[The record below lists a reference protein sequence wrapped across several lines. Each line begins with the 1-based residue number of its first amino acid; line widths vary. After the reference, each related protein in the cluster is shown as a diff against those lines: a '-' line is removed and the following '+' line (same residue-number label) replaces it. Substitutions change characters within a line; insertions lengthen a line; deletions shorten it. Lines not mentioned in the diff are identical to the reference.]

1 MTNPAIKPGDI
12 ILADTKGAYGRLIQ
26 FGESIRWK
34 QSSRWHHS
42 ALVTEVDAN
51 GQIWVVQM
59 ARRGERV
66 RLENVAPGRTLKVI
80 PCPDNV
86 DTQRV
91 VNFANRVIGTKYG
104 ILTIISIAF
113 NILTPSEIR
122 LDIHRNGTL
131 ICSAAVARALEHGGW
146 WCPVD
151 PFQITPAQIDQFLG
165 ANGWI
170 IDGK

>member
-1 MTNPAIKPGDI
+1 
-12 ILADTKGAYGRLIQ
+12 
-26 FGESIRWK
+26 
-34 QSSRWHHS
+34 
-42 ALVTEVDAN
+42 
-51 GQIWVVQM
+51 M

-66 RLENVAPGRTLKVI
+66 RLEDVAPGRTLKVI
-80 PCPDNV
+80 PCPDDV
-86 DTQRV
+86 DIQRV

-122 LDIHRNGTL
+122 LDIHRDGTL

-165 ANGWI
+165 ADGWI